1 MPEALH
7 DSAPNVKPQERH
19 NAICNVTGEVIWG
32 FQGSLVPVATVL
44 TVLLLQLGARQS
56 TVGLLPM
63 LDGMMLMM
71 QLAGIYLFRE
81 RRTRRV
87 KIVVWHYVT
96 MLPFLGLIGV
106 LILLRH
112 HISPAALVVMV
123 MACWSVFV
131 LAMGVVIAAWQD
143 WLAHLFHEGIRGRVT
158 GLAWGLSSLV
168 GVVGALIAGWILK
181 LYPDLSTFGWLYLVA
196 MVLAVVSIT
205 VFLSIR
211 DPAEQEE
218 QEAVARLRD
227 MGAAARQSL
236 RTADFRAVLI
246 GRSLAYAGFCVG
258 PYITMYYLSDAGGK
272 LSDSLLVSL
281 GAAQTL
287 GAAVACIVFGRLGDR
302 IGHRVGV
309 LTGAL
314 FQIACLLCVL
324 LVAGPIGCLLAMLC
338 AGGVRGAMSVSYM
351 NLVLESCPH
360 RIRSAHVAIGNI
372 IVGMT
377 AMVAPILGSRLAG
390 GYGIRTMMGAS
401 LAVSIVAAAW
411 IAWKV
416 RDPRHTRGV
425 AVREPVDAH
434 AA

>member
-1 MPEALH
+1 MP
-7 DSAPNVKPQERH
+7 DVKPQERH

-44 TVLLLQLGARQS
+44 TVLLLQLGAKPS

-63 LDGMMLMM
+63 LDGIMLMM
-71 QLAGIYLFRE
+71 QLAGIHLFRE

-87 KIVVWHYVT
+87 KIVVWHYVM

-106 LILLRH
+106 LILARDHLNAGTL
-112 HISPAALVVMV
+112 IVCV
-123 MACWSVFV
+123 MACWAVFV

-168 GVVGALIAGWILK
+168 GVVGTLLAGWLLK

-196 MVLAVVSIT
+196 MVLAFVSIT
-205 VFLSIR
+205 VYLAVR
-211 DPAEQEE
+211 DAAEQEE
-218 QEAVARLRD
+218 QERVPRLRD
-227 MGAAARQSL
+227 MAAAAHQSL
-236 RTADFRAVLI
+236 HTADFRAVLI

-258 PYITMYYLSDAGGK
+258 PYITMHYLSDAGGH

-287 GAAVACIVFGRLGDR
+287 GAAVACIGFGRIGDR
-302 IGHRVGV
+302 IGHRFGV
-309 LTGAL
+309 LSGAL

-324 LVAGPIGCLLAMLC
+324 LVTGPIGCALAMLC

-360 RIRSAHVAIGNI
+360 HIRSAHVAIGNI
-372 IVGMT
+372 IVGTT
-377 AMVAPILGSRLAG
+377 AMVVPILGSRLAG
-390 GYGIRTMMGAS
+390 AYGIRTMIAAS
-401 LAVSIVAAAW
+401 LVMSLLAAAW
-411 IAWKV
+411 ITWKV
-416 RDPRHTRGV
+416 RDPRHIRALAGE
-425 AVREPVDAH
+425 AHEPVDLRVS
-434 AA
+434 